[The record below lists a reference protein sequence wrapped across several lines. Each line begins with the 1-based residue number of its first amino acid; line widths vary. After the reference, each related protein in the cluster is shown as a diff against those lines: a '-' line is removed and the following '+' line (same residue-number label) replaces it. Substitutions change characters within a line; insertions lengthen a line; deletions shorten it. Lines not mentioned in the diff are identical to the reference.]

1 MTSVSLYTK
10 LEALPSEL
18 KEEAK
23 IFIEKLL
30 DKNNKKIG
38 SYPKKKPNK
47 REFGSLRGK
56 IHLSEDFD
64 APIDEFKDY
73 M

>member
-1 MTSVSLYTK
+1 MASHSLYTK
-10 LEALPSEL
+10 LESLSPSL

-23 IFIEKLL
+23 NFIEHLV
-30 DKNNKKIG
+30 DKN
-38 SYPKKKPNK
+38 KKKNAESKVEKPV
-47 REFGSLRGK
+47 FGSLKGK

-64 APIDEFKDY
+64 APLDEFKEY

>member
-1 MTSVSLYTK
+1 MTSFSIYTK
-10 LEALPSEL
+10 LETLPPAL

-23 IFIEKLL
+23 NFIDYLVEKTKKKKAESKIEK
-30 DKNNKKIG
+30 
-38 SYPKKKPNK
+38 PV
-47 REFGSLRGK
+47 FGSLKGK
-56 IHLSEDFD
+56 IHLAEDFD

>member
-1 MTSVSLYTK
+1 MDSNSLYTK
-10 LEALPSEL
+10 LESLSPAL

-23 IFIEKLL
+23 SFIDYLVQKT
-30 DKNNKKIG
+30 
-38 SYPKKKPNK
+38 KKKKAESKVEKPV
-47 REFGSLRGK
+47 FGSLKGK

-64 APIDEFKDY
+64 APLAEFKEY